1 MIYRVLLLLAMVV
14 SPCSLSAQLSLR
26 EYIDMVR
33 EYSHAL
39 ASSEAATEA
48 ATADM
53 QIARKQLLPSLD
65 MGAEANYD
73 MRDGE
78 HLDWLVRADITQPI
92 YLGGGLQARQRQAEM
107 VLNATRSNA
116 EVVYRDVLY
125 SAKVAYWQLSRAEIY
140 YRAIERYCSIVGSLR
155 QVVERRFMEGYTA
168 KGDLLQLESRMSDA
182 EYQLSRAEQQ
192 RLQALHGFN
201 LLRGADPMC
210 DARLSES
217 ILDTIYAPVRKDI
230 NEVVCSHPDY
240 VASVAGREAAR
251 YGVKVVEARYLPS
264 VRLNLYGLMIP
275 KGAQRDVGVDG
286 GVGISLT
293 APIFHFAERR
303 EAVRSAESSLE
314 QRAIVVD
321 EIVDKI
327 SLDESNSWTNIL
339 STQSRVRAVQRSLD
353 IALENLEMST
363 YSYSEGMATILDVL
377 QAQISWLQ
385 IYSNAIS
392 AQYDYAVAVAAYSY
406 VVGE

>member
-1 MIYRVLLLLAMVV
+1 M
-14 SPCSLSAQLSLR
+14 
-26 EYIDMVR
+26 
-33 EYSHAL
+33 
-39 ASSEAATEA
+39 
-48 ATADM
+48 
-53 QIARKQLLPSLD
+53 
-65 MGAEANYD
+65 
-73 MRDGE
+73 
-78 HLDWLVRADITQPI
+78 
-92 YLGGGLQARQRQAEM
+92 
-107 VLNATRSNA
+107 
-116 EVVYRDVLY
+116 
-125 SAKVAYWQLSRAEIY
+125 
-140 YRAIERYCSIVGSLR
+140 
-155 QVVERRFMEGYTA
+155 
-168 KGDLLQLESRMSDA
+168 
-182 EYQLSRAEQQ
+182 
-192 RLQALHGFN
+192 
-201 LLRGADPMC
+201 
-210 DARLSES
+210 
-217 ILDTIYAPVRKDI
+217 
-230 NEVVCSHPDY
+230 
-240 VASVAGREAAR
+240 
-251 YGVKVVEARYLPS
+251 
-264 VRLNLYGLMIP
+264 
-275 KGAQRDVGVDG
+275 DG

-293 APIFHFAERR
+293 APIFHFSERR